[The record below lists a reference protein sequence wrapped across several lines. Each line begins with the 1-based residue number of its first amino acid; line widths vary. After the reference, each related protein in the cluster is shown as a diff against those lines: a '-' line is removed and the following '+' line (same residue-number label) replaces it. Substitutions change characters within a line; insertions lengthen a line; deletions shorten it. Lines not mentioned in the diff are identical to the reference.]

1 MRRLVST
8 LLTAILLCLTWLP
21 TGSQAEDGRTEKLEQ
36 VEQTING
43 LDKPMYSP
51 FTERYLLDEVRQL
64 RLDQERLR
72 SELMNRYAQ
81 TELSMTDRSVR
92 YMTDGVTYFF
102 YLIAGASS
110 ILLLVG
116 YNSVRDIKAK
126 AQSLVTEEV
135 NELVNAYE
143 SRLKGLEET
152 LRTKSDE
159 ISENAE
165 AIEKTQE
172 IHALWLRASQEQNP
186 KNKIAIYDQI
196 MAIRPLDTEALTY
209 KADAALELN
218 QIQWAINLCELAL
231 QQNPQHGHAFY
242 QLACAHAL
250 QESPDLAMSYLE
262 QAIQQASHYAEDAKD
277 EPLLENLR
285 SSDLYWKLLARHG
298 IERVFMPKS

>member
-1 MRRLVST
+1 
-8 LLTAILLCLTWLP
+8 
-21 TGSQAEDGRTEKLEQ
+21 
-36 VEQTING
+36 
-43 LDKPMYSP
+43 MYSP

-64 RLDQERLR
+64 RMDYERLR
-72 SELMNRYAQ
+72 SELMNRYSR
-81 TELSMTDRSVR
+81 TELNMADRSVR
-92 YMTDGVTYFF
+92 YMTDAVTYFF

-116 YNSVRDIKAK
+116 YNSVKDIKAK
-126 AQSLVTEEV
+126 AQHLVTEEV
-135 NELVNAYE
+135 NELVKTYE
-143 SRLKGLEET
+143 TRLKGLEEV

-159 ISENAE
+159 ISENAD

-209 KADAALELN
+209 KADAALELH

-250 QESPDLAMSYLE
+250 QESLDLAMSYLE

-285 SSDLYWKLLARHG
+285 GSDPYWQLLARHG
-298 IERVFMPKS
+298 IEREFKPKA

>member
-1 MRRLVST
+1 MRRLILLLAQT
-8 LLTAILLCLTWLP
+8 LLLAGSLVAGMATA
-21 TGSQAEDGRTEKLEQ
+21 STEKPALEKLDQ
-36 VEQTING
+36 AIDQ

-51 FTERYLLDEVRQL
+51 FTERYLLDEVKQL
-64 RLDQERLR
+64 RQDHERLR
-72 SELMNRYAQ
+72 SELMITYSR
-81 TELSMTDRSVR
+81 TELNMADRSVR

-116 YNSVRDIKAK
+116 YNSVKDIKAK
-126 AQSLVTEEV
+126 AQNLVTEEV
-135 NELVNAYE
+135 NALVNTYE
-143 SRLKGLEET
+143 TRLEGLEDVI
-152 LRTKSDE
+152 RAKSAQ

-172 IHALWLRASQEQNP
+172 VHALWLRASQEQNP

-242 QLACAHAL
+242 QLACAHAQ
-250 QESPDLAMSYLE
+250 QESFDVAINYLE
-262 QAIQQASHYAEDAKD
+262 QAISQVSHYAEDAKD
-277 EPLLENLR
+277 EPLLEGLR
-285 SSDLYWKLLARHG
+285 HQKSFWTLLARYGVDRHT
-298 IERVFMPKS
+298 